1 MANNNVRSKNIKG
14 LFQDPRKR
22 MMIIITGVVVVGA
35 VLWGVKTMNSK
46 PDMPVTASSNI
57 TNAPKVT
64 ATPGTST
71 SEQHNE
77 LQRKQNAEKTENAI
91 KTGQTSLPTL
101 VNNTDTDKKDPFANL
116 NNENIPEQQK
126 PTPAPVVVPPVQQI
140 QQIQPVQQV
149 QQQKTQQRANNS
161 DEKRNL
167 QNVQEQLVM
176 YMGKWAPGKAYQEVD
191 YSKAVDQNK
200 QGQGQQAFAA
210 NNNNVQQGSQQ
221 QQQNTQNANSNTTTG
236 STSSDKKGAAFV
248 RAGTIVPA
256 VLETA
261 INSDEPGPVLA
272 RIVTGPLAG
281 ARLIG
286 SMKTANETIVVQF
299 TTLSIPGAKGSFR
312 INTYAVDPDSSNT
325 GLASDVNHHYL
336 ARYGLGL
343 AAAFISGYGEAVQ
356 SLGSSSVVSNGTVVS
371 TSDLNNKQIAESAL
385 GKVGQKLGSNI
396 DRDTNI
402 PTTVKVNS
410 GISIGVLFMSDF

>member
-1 MANNNVRSKNIKG
+1 MANNVKSKNIKG

-22 MMIIITGVVVVGA
+22 MMIIITGVVVVGS

-46 PDMPVTASSNI
+46 PDSPVPGASSI
-57 TNAPKVT
+57 ANAPQVT

-77 LQRKQNAEKTENAI
+77 LQREQNAEKTKQALQ
-91 KTGQTSLPTL
+91 TGQTSLPTL
-101 VNNTDTDKKDPFANL
+101 VNNTDNDKKDPFANL
-116 NNENIPEQQK
+116 NTDNVPVQQK
-126 PTPAPVVVPPVQQI
+126 PTPAPVVVPQVQQI
-140 QQIQPVQQV
+140 QPIQQVQPVQQV
-149 QQQKTQQRANNS
+149 KQQSNNDSSTQR
-161 DEKRNL
+161 RNL
-167 QNVQEQLVM
+167 QNVQQQLVM
-176 YMGKWAPGKAYQEVD
+176 YMNKWTPNKGYQEID
-191 YSKAVDQNK
+191 YSKNTQQGQAQGLG
-200 QGQGQQAFAA
+200 QGQG
-210 NNNNVQQGSQQ
+210 V
-221 QQQNTQNANSNTTTG
+221 ANSNVGQQASANTQGQNTVSNSG
-236 STSSDKKGAAFV
+236 SSNSSEKGAAFV

-261 INSDEPGPVLA
+261 IDSDSPGPVLA

-286 SMKTANETIVVQF
+286 SMKTAGDSIVVQF
-299 TTLSIPGAKGSFR
+299 TTLSIPGAAGSFR
-312 INTYAVDPDSSNT
+312 INTYAVDPETSNT

-356 SLGSSSVVSNGTVVS
+356 NMGSSSVVSNGTVV
-371 TSDLNNKQIAESAL
+371 TSSSLNNNQIAESAL

-396 DRDTNI
+396 DSDTNI
-402 PTTVKVNS
+402 PTTIKVNS
-410 GISIGVLFMSDF
+410 GMSVGVLFMSDF

>member
-1 MANNNVRSKNIKG
+1 MANNNVKRKNVVG

-22 MMIIITGVVVVGA
+22 IIIIITGVIIVGA
-35 VLWGVKTMNSK
+35 FALAYKNLNSK
-46 PDMPVTASSNI
+46 PEMPVTGSSNI

-71 SEQHNE
+71 SEQYNE

-91 KTGQTSLPTL
+91 RTGQTSLPTL

-116 NNENIPEQQK
+116 NNNNIPEQQK

-140 QQIQPVQQV
+140 QQIQQIQPVQQV
-149 QQQKTQQRANNS
+149 QQQKTQPRANNA

-191 YSKAVDQNK
+191 YSKAVENQ
-200 QGQGQQAFAA
+200 QGGQGQQALG
-210 NNNNVQQGSQQ
+210 NNV
-221 QQQNTQNANSNTTTG
+221 QQQNTQQSTQQSANSNNTG
-236 STSSDKKGAAFV
+236 STSSSKKGAAFV

-286 SMKTANETIVVQF
+286 SMKTASETIVVQF
-299 TTLSIPGAKGSFR
+299 TTLSIPGAKGSFK

-371 TSDLNNKQIAESAL
+371 TSDLNNKQIAQSAL

>member
-1 MANNNVRSKNIKG
+1 MANNNVRAKNIKG
-14 LFQDPRKR
+14 LFHDPRKR
-22 MMIIITGVVVVGA
+22 VIIIITGVVILGA
-35 VLWGVKTMNSK
+35 FALGYKNLNSK
-46 PDMPVTASSNI
+46 PEMPVTGSSSI

-64 ATPGTST
+64 ATPGTSN
-71 SEQHNE
+71 SEQHND
-77 LQRKQNAEKTENAI
+77 LQRKQNADKAAEAI
-91 KTGQTSLPTL
+91 RTGQTSLPVM

-126 PTPAPVVVPPVQQI
+126 PTPAPVVIPPVQQI
-140 QQIQPVQQV
+140 QPIQPVQQV
-149 QQQKTQQRANNS
+149 QQPKTQQKNNAE
-161 DEKRNL
+161 EKRNL
-167 QNVQEQLVM
+167 QNVQEQMVM
-176 YMGKWAPGKAYQEVD
+176 YMSKWAPGKAYQEID
-191 YSKAVDQNK
+191 YSKPVDATKN
-200 QGQGQQAFAA
+200 QGQQNA
-210 NNNNVQQGSQQ
+210 NNTQQSQNVQQGN
-221 QQQNTQNANSNTTTG
+221 QQNVQNNNSG
-236 STSSDKKGAAFV
+236 SNSSSSSKKGAAFV

-281 ARLIG
+281 AKLIG

-299 TTLSIPGAKGSFR
+299 STLSIPGAKGSFK

-356 SLGSSSVVSNGTVVS
+356 NMGSSSVVSNGTVVT
-371 TSDLNNKQIAESAL
+371 TSDLNNKQIAQSAF
-385 GKVGQKLGSNI
+385 GKVGQKLSTNI